1 MTYHVKIT
9 ASGRMSLP
17 AALRK
22 QLGLNGGG
30 DLLVEKTADGIVLRT
45 VAQAVAHAQELA
57 RRHTEGKAGFSVDDF
72 LAQRRSDSGE

>member
-9 ASGRMSLP
+9 ASGRLSLP

-22 QLGLNGGG
+22 RLGLSGGG
-30 DLLVEKTADGIVLRT
+30 DLLVEETPNAIVLRT
-45 VAQAVAHAQELA
+45 TAQAVANAQELA
-57 RRHTEGKAGFSVDDF
+57 RRYTADRPGFSVDDF